1 MNRSNVLGVLAFFT
15 LSVAICGRAA
25 TLTAVKAAPGDHSAL
40 RAASGA
46 APRAGSVVVVLMENR
61 GYASVIAN
69 PQAPY
74 INGTLVPKAALMTNA
89 HAVTHPSQPNY
100 LALFSGSTQGVTS
113 DSCPRAFSSEN
124 AGAELLAA
132 GKSFAGYSESMPRD
146 GYMGCWSDT
155 YARKHNPW
163 VDFANVPASSNLVY
177 RRFPAPPPMLA
188 IVVPNICHDMHDCST
203 RAGDDWLR
211 ANLPP
216 ILAYDAKHDGLLI
229 LTWDEAEP
237 DRDGTNH
244 IATLLVGPTVE
255 PGKYAQAVTHYSVLH
270 TIETIEGIACS
281 ANACSAPVLRDVWR

>member
-1 MNRSNVLGVLAFFT
+1 
-15 LSVAICGRAA
+15 
-25 TLTAVKAAPGDHSAL
+25 
-40 RAASGA
+40 
-46 APRAGSVVVVLMENR
+46 
-61 GYASVIAN
+61 
-69 PQAPY
+69 
-74 INGTLVPKAALMTNA
+74 
-89 HAVTHPSQPNY
+89 
-100 LALFSGSTQGVTS
+100 
-113 DSCPRAFSSEN
+113 
-124 AGAELLAA
+124 
-132 GKSFAGYSESMPRD
+132 MPRD

-270 TIETIEGIACS
+270 TIRNDRGHRLQRQRVLGAGTQGRVALTAALCYGFCGGAAATPVGREDRYERFQVARLEALNFRPTDRAPRQHPLGRAARRFYIHES
-281 ANACSAPVLRDVWR
+281 AGCLSSRVQRP